1 MYLRLVIPLGLGGVG
16 GRESLLPDLDSLVGD
31 SSVELLFRYSPRG
44 PSPDISE
51 ENSSPSLRDL
61 RTNFDGNI
69 QRRSANNMIVI
80 NDIEA

>member
-31 SSVELLFRYSPRG
+31 SSVGLLSLYSLRG

-51 ENSSPSLRDL
+51 ENSSPSLRVL
-61 RTNFDGNI
+61 RSNLDGKFQTRN
-69 QRRSANNMIVI
+69 ANNIIVI